1 MSDNKTELRLL
12 VDRLGLGEYPEG
24 LEAVYEETKGSNAP
38 ACDLAL
44 INSLQ
49 ETYDLFG
56 EYYDLVKETAE
67 QINADPDLNA
77 YVRAA
82 AKFHKE
88 NDRATAC
95 KLPVPTMG
103 ISPVMNFL
111 MLHIMMPMI
120 PESFKSLEKRGFVW
134 DEMEDNR
141 RAYKS
146 GISIV
151 KRQTGQPGINK
162 TYFSWDNLYCRAQI
176 YKVAGFW
183 FEIKQLPAQALWLR
197 NRETKQVVP
206 LMKGTFFRDGSMQ
219 LGAKNYEDPE
229 GSFETVFSEDAENF
243 YGHGCVDNIVS
254 RESKA
259 WSKTLWECVGRPGE
273 YCLSLHIPRNADVS
287 TEGTLSACRVGLKIA
302 RERFPEYGK
311 MNCVFCASW
320 LLNPRLKQIQ
330 GEQSRITQFEECFVK
345 YPNKDLSG
353 SAVFSF
359 VFVRKPADRNDLEE
373 NTSLQRKLKK
383 MYIEGDCIH
392 TYSGAIFMEE

>member
-1 MSDNKTELRLL
+1 MEMKTELRQIA
-12 VDRLGLGEYPEG
+12 DRLGLGEYPEA
-24 LEAVYEETKGSNAP
+24 LEAVYEAQKGSTAP

-44 INSLQ
+44 IDSLQ

-56 EYYDLVKETAE
+56 EFYDLVKETAM
-67 QINADPDLNA
+67 QINADPDLNT

-82 AKFHKE
+82 AQFHKE
-88 NDRATAC
+88 NDKATAT
-95 KLPVPTMG
+95 KLPVPNIG
-103 ISPVMNFL
+103 DSPVMNFM
-111 MLHIMMPMI
+111 MLHIMMPLI
-120 PESFKSLEKRGFVW
+120 PESFVSLEKRGFTW
-134 DEMEDNR
+134 EEMEDNR

-146 GISIV
+146 GIAIV
-151 KRQTGQPGINK
+151 KRQTGHPGINR
-162 TYFSWDNLYCRAQI
+162 TYFSWQNLYCRAMI

-183 FEIKQLPAQALWLR
+183 FEIKQFPTQALWLR
-197 NRETKQVVP
+197 NRQTKQVVP

-229 GSFETVFSEDAENF
+229 GSFVTEYTEDEENF
-243 YGHGCVDNIVS
+243 YGYGCVDNIVS
-254 RESKA
+254 REKQTWPKS
-259 WSKTLWECVGRPGE
+259 LWECVARPGE

-287 TEGTLSACRVGLKIA
+287 TEGTMKACRIGLQIA

-320 LLNPRLKQIQ
+320 LLNPRLKEIQ
-330 GEQSRITQFEECFVK
+330 GPQSRITQFEECFVK
-345 YPNKDLSG
+345 YPNKDTTG
-353 SAVFSF
+353 GAVFSF
-359 VFVRKPADRNDLEE
+359 VYVRKPADLNDLEE